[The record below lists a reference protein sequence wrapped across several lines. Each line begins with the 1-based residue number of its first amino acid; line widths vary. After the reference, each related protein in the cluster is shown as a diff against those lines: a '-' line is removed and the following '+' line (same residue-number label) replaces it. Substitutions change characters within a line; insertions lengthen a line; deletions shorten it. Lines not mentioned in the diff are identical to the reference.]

1 MVLGYI
7 LSSTLHFT
15 FVYLPLFL
23 RVWRRWRRIRGEKM
37 THTYIHERMNKWM
50 DDSIMMK
57 RRANKTE
64 QKNGVKLRSSDFL
77 IIDRKKREKKNRE
90 RRERRTSPPSLHL
103 NNVQQNTEKGKNQSW
118 QLSLVLEFLLLQWAK
133 FIRVYFSNIVVTN
146 KQKTLIPL

>member
-1 MVLGYI
+1 
-7 LSSTLHFT
+7 
-15 FVYLPLFL
+15 
-23 RVWRRWRRIRGEKM
+23 
-37 THTYIHERMNKWM
+37 M

-118 QLSLVLEFLLLQWAK
+118 QLSLVLEFLLLQ
-133 FIRVYFSNIVVTN
+133 
-146 KQKTLIPL
+146 